1 MLDQNGSAALA
12 LLVAKT
18 ATTDGDYE
26 TAIPA
31 LSLYRRSAAT
41 APMPCIYGLGLGITV
56 QGGKRVTLRD
66 KIFDYGPGQSLVT
79 SVDLPVVSHVTKA
92 STDEPYLGIR
102 LNLDARLISQLVAD
116 MDFSHTAKTCSTS
129 AISVVELDESLLE
142 AICRLIRLLNDHT
155 LLPHIAPLIQQ
166 EITAR
171 LLHGQHGPT
180 LRPLVTQ
187 GSPGQQIA
195 KVLSWLKLNFTQD
208 LSMEE
213 LAAKAYMSPS
223 AFRQHFRSL
232 TDMSPLQYLKNLR
245 LQEARQ
251 LMMNESLDA
260 SSAAVRVGYESAS
273 QFSREYTRLFG
284 APPLRDMKQLRKYSS
299 SK

>member
-1 MLDQNGSAALA
+1 MLTQNSSATLAAL
-12 LLVAKT
+12 VADM
-18 ATTDGDYE
+18 ADTDGDYE

-31 LSLYRRSAAT
+31 LSVYRRSAAT
-41 APMPCIYGLGLGITV
+41 SPMPCIYGLGLGITV
-56 QGGKRVTLRD
+56 QGGKRVTLGD

-79 SVDLPVVSHVTKA
+79 SVDLPVVSYVTQA
-92 STDEPYLGIR
+92 STEEPYLGIR
-102 LNLDARLISQLVAD
+102 LDLDARLISQLVAD
-116 MDFSHTAKTCSTS
+116 MDFSHTTKACSTS
-129 AISVVELDESLLE
+129 AISVVELDENLLE
-142 AICRLIRLLNDHT
+142 AICRLIRLLSDRT

-166 EITAR
+166 EITTR

-180 LRPLVTQ
+180 LRHLVTQ

-260 SSAAVRVGYESAS
+260 NSAAVRVGYESAS

-284 APPLRDMKQLRKYSS
+284 SPPLRDMKQLRKYSS